1 MPFFRNFT
9 CVKAQYL
16 ILAVYIF
23 FLALYPCR
31 DSDLNVDP
39 IEGAVALIT
48 DHDHSH
54 SGEESDICTP
64 FCICACCAA
73 HINLVQIGGVET
85 QEPQHNTVLI
95 PQYIGHPILDATSSI
110 WQPPRA

>member
-1 MPFFRNFT
+1 MPFFRNFRS
-9 CVKAQYL
+9 VKPQYL
-16 ILAVYIF
+16 ILAAYIF
-23 FLALYPCR
+23 MLALYPCR

-39 IEGAVALIT
+39 IVGAVAVVS

-54 SGEESDICTP
+54 SGEEMDICTP

-73 HINLVQIGGVET
+73 HINLVEIGGVET
-85 QEPQHNTVLI
+85 QEPQHNTLLI
-95 PQYIGHPILDATSSI
+95 FQYLERPVLDATSSI